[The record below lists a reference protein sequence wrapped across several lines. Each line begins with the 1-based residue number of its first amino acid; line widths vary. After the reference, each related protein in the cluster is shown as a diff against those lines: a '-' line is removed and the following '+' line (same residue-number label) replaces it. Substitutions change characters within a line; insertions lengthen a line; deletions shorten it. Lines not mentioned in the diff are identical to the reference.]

1 MRKNCCT
8 TKIQASK
15 FYLGQD
21 LKRDTR
27 QIISSNPTLD
37 VWENLCWWFYS
48 NVYFILFKF
57 GDFVFSSVSS
67 LNRHIFFCQH
77 IFTAIKFVSWKVQR
91 RHVYCIISLTCSL
104 VSFLH
109 YNSPLVLRSSF
120 LVHFKCVGNIE
131 ETLSAQY
138 LASYWIIFEVSTSSG
153 EHLGWIIFDFE
164 VWMG

>member
-1 MRKNCCT
+1 MQLLWNLRKFLLERKQSHQGGGNVWQIQT
-8 TKIQASK
+8 VRKISK
-15 FYLGQD
+15 
-21 LKRDTR
+21 
-27 QIISSNPTLD
+27 
-37 VWENLCWWFYS
+37 ENLKYPLES
-48 NVYFILFKF
+48 YPHPYFAWTPKSDVLPHLVAF
-57 GDFVFSSVSS
+57 
-67 LNRHIFFCQH
+67 FFCQH

-153 EHLGWIIFDFE
+153 EHLGWIIFHFE